1 YNGVLES
8 RKKRKDSHY
17 KKSITEA
24 AAQVKGLLLFFLRSF
39 PRKKTKRQ
47 PEIFGFSSLFG
58 RKNPFRMPIIGH
70 RKG

>member
-1 YNGVLES
+1 VVEFTE
-8 RKKRKDSHY
+8 KRTDSHY

-39 PRKKTKRQ
+39 QKKKSKRQ

-58 RKNPFRMPIIGH
+58 RKNPFRMPIIGE